1 MRYAFL
7 AVLFVAG
14 CGESIR
20 PGDEWEQEAG
30 SEGTTVHIDPAML
43 NNPTS
48 ELGTDRTRGIAKTIE
63 WMPISTE
70 DGVTYGDDA
79 VVVERILR
87 DDADNNYGVRVRL
100 KNTTKDVRKLQWLI
114 RFYTRHGSQ
123 IAAYVGGRRRIPSL
137 CQDRGVECRR
147 HARRSRDQGRAEAK
161 ADAAGEV
168 VQRAYSRPR
177 RPSSAGVSVPLRGGA
192 SGFPRRQ
199 ERRVLRPEAAVR
211 FDLERRGG
219 DDHAWIEHE
228 PCRNGKSLRRGREM
242 RETRLRDELRCPG
255 CRASSGETPCCGNRW
270 S

>member
-114 RFYTRHGSQ
+114 RFYSRHGSQ
-123 IAAYVGGRRRIPSL
+123 IAAYVGGIGTTEKWQGAVIEPYGYTTVS
-137 CQDRGVECRR
+137 DF
-147 HARRSRDQGRAEAK
+147 ARVMG
-161 ADAAGEV
+161 ADGFRLFVKTAG
-168 VQRAYSRPR
+168 
-177 RPSSAGVSVPLRGGA
+177 SSADGTPDDPA
-192 SGFPRRQ
+192 TKE
-199 ERRVLRPEAAVR
+199 ERKQKRTQPA
-211 FDLERRGG
+211 
-219 DDHAWIEHE
+219 
-228 PCRNGKSLRRGREM
+228 K
-242 RETRLRDELRCPG
+242 
-255 CRASSGETPCCGNRW
+255 
-270 S
+270 